1 MKVRGLFR
9 LKEWPR
15 DPAERTAYVDSVFG
29 TIAPKYDLVS
39 KLLSSWQDR
48 RWKARALSA
57 LPQNG
62 SCQRLL
68 DLATGT
74 GAFPILLRRRG
85 FMGKIV
91 GLDRNRAML
100 ALAGRKCGARIGLI
114 QGDLARLPFT
124 DASFDAVTMGYGLRY
139 VEDTRETLKEI
150 YRLLRPGGVF
160 VSLDFGL
167 PDNWWYRRVCLGYL
181 LFFGTLW
188 GLILHGRRETY
199 WHIVESLRA
208 YPGQRALARWM
219 EEAGFTDVRLME
231 QLGGISVIAR
241 GIRR

>member
-29 TIAPKYDLVS
+29 SIAPKYDLVS
-39 KLLSSWQDR
+39 RLLSSWQDQ

-100 ALAGRKCGARIGLI
+100 ALAGRKCGARIRLI

-124 DASFDAVTMGYGLRY
+124 VQPVDLVKHPIQPGDQHLLRQ
-139 VEDTRETLKEI
+139 
-150 YRLLRPGGVF
+150 RLLRPQDAQKADNAHRLFGAGDDAPLQLT
-160 VSLDFGL
+160 SLAS
-167 PDNWWYRRVCLGYL
+167 
-181 LFFGTLW
+181 
-188 GLILHGRRETY
+188 I
-199 WHIVESLRA
+199 
-208 YPGQRALARWM
+208 PG
-219 EEAGFTDVRLME
+219 
-231 QLGGISVIAR
+231 
-241 GIRR
+241 